1 MSKKTAEQPAFED
14 NIQQLADIVQ
24 QLEQG
29 GLSLEQALQQFER
42 GIGLARLS
50 QQQLQAAEQKVQI
63 LLQQAQSEQLVPFA
77 TSAGEQ

>member
-77 TSAGEQ
+77 TGPGEL

>member
-1 MSKKTAEQPAFED
+1 MSKKSAEQPAFED

-77 TSAGEQ
+77 TGPGEL

>member
-1 MSKKTAEQPAFED
+1 MSKKTAEQPQFED
-14 NIQQLADIVQ
+14 NLQQLAEIVQ

-42 GIGLARLS
+42 GISLARLS

-63 LLQQAQSEQLVPFA
+63 LLQQSQDEQLVPF
-77 TSAGEQ
+77 TAGSGA

>member
-77 TSAGEQ
+77 TGAGEQ